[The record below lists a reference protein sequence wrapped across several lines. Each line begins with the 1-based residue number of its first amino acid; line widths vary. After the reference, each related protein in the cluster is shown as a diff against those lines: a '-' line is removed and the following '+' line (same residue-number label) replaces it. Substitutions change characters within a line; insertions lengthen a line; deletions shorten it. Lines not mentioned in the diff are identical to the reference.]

1 MMNQILAWCSP
12 NAPLSITDSDWLDFT
27 ADNAEQLQ

>member
-1 MMNQILAWCSP
+1 MNRILAWCSP
-12 NAPLSITDSDWLDFT
+12 NARPSIKDSNWL